1 MAVQGET
8 FTKREICRACEG
20 PNLVSVLD
28 LGDQPL
34 ANGFIRPIENDGL
47 EARYPLHLV
56 RCLDCELLQ
65 LTVVVR
71 PNILYGRHYAYR
83 SGYSEGWALHCHT
96 LAKEIG
102 KQKRVLEIGC
112 LDGVMLR
119 HCSSNG
125 CTVLGVD
132 PSSPV
137 HELPITRQFW
147 NADIKLTQPAGY
159 FDYIVAQNV
168 FAHVDDAK
176 GFLRA
181 AKHYLSA
188 DGTLII
194 ECPWVVDM
202 IDGVQWDQVYH
213 EHLSYWGL
221 RSMMRITQA
230 ERLVVRDIKYF
241 PDLHGGTMRYYISH
255 PHKHKNVR
263 LYERW
268 RDEEMGEDDWKRF
281 NLQASEQVRR
291 WGDAFTAMKAANLL
305 VAAYGASAKLN
316 VFLNAMDEKPPL
328 LCVLDDN
335 PTKVGLLT
343 PGWHIPV
350 LEPTRERMQD
360 LDTLLIGAANWKDE
374 IEAKAKALGFK
385 GEVRAL
391 WA

>member
-8 FTKREICRACEG
+8 FTKRDTCRACES
-20 PNLVSVLD
+20 PHLVSVLD

-34 ANGFIRPIENDGL
+34 ANGFIRPAENDGL

-71 PNILYGRHYAYR
+71 PNILYGPQYPYR

-102 KQKRVLEIGC
+102 KNKRVLEIGC
-112 LDGVMLR
+112 LDGVMLK
-119 HCSSNG
+119 HCRENG
-125 CTVLGVD
+125 CDVQGVD

-137 HELPITRQFW
+137 IDLPIVREFW
-147 NADIKLTQPAGY
+147 REGIPLPHLHYDV
-159 FDYIVAQNV
+159 IVAQNV

-176 GFLRA
+176 GFLREA
-181 AKHYLSA
+181 RRRLDSS
-188 DGTLII
+188 GILII

-221 RSMMRITQA
+221 RSMMRIAQA
-230 ERLVVRDIKYF
+230 ERLVVKEIRYF
-241 PDLHGGTMRYYISH
+241 QHLHGGTMRYYLAH
-255 PHKHKNVR
+255 PHKHVNAK

-268 RDEEMGEDDWKRF
+268 RDEEMGDDDWKRF
-281 NLQASEQVRR
+281 NLTASEQVRT
-291 WGDAFTAMKAANLL
+291 WGDSFAAMAAGNLL

-316 VFLNAMDEKPPL
+316 VFLNAMDTKPPL
-328 LCVLDDN
+328 LCILDDN
-335 PTKVGLLT
+335 PGKVGLLT

-350 LEPTRERMQD
+350 LAPTRERMKD
-360 LDTLLIGAANWKDE
+360 LDTLLIGAANWKAE
-374 IEAKAKALGFK
+374 IEAKARNLGFK

-391 WA
+391 WQ